1 MQADGSNFDEKYEN
15 FSKEMQEKIEAKIEG
30 FFIKKF
36 NEDPLYKTLFHN
48 ILNYLDNKDLQI
60 PEIYSDKNHTY
71 IENDYLK
78 SVNNLSK
85 KGFLNY
91 YYTIFKTYQR
101 EQIFLSQMLEDV
113 MSENNPSSK

>member
-1 MQADGSNFDEKYEN
+1 MQTDGSNFDEKYEN

-36 NEDPLYKTLFHN
+36 NEDPLYKILFHN
-48 ILNYLDNKDLQI
+48 ILNYLDIKDMQI
-60 PEIYSDKNHTY
+60 PKNIEIYSDKNYTY

-85 KGFLNY
+85 KVFLNY
-91 YYTIFKTYQR
+91 TCLKLIC
-101 EQIFLSQMLEDV
+101 
-113 MSENNPSSK
+113 ENRYF